1 MRSYRLEQ
9 KVKMLINQHFDIL
22 LYKSPAYIVFFI
34 LFMKLKC
41 YLCKFRFL
49 HMCICSITKTNSG
62 HLI

>member
-9 KVKMLINQHFDIL
+9 KVKMLTNQHFDIW
-22 LYKSPAYIVFFI
+22 LYKSRAYIVFI

-41 YLCKFRFL
+41 SLCKYRFL
-49 HMCICSITKTNSG
+49 HRCICSITKTNSG